1 MANEKVILSGRIMW
15 AKGLYVPDRYEDG
28 PLMYTFPFYPDPTS
42 LAIFEEL
49 KKKYKLRN
57 NIKSDNKGKYIVL
70 RRPHDPREYEGKTI
84 FEGGPPEVLA
94 TDGSPFDPEVII
106 GNGSTVSVLL
116 DVYSTGKSG
125 GSRVEK
131 VKVVELIPYEG
142 PVQKEAV
149 PF

>member
-1 MANEKVILSGRIMW
+1 MASEKVILTGAIDW

-28 PLMYTFPFYPDPTS
+28 PLQYSFPFYPDAGS
-42 LAIFEEL
+42 MAIFEAM

-57 NIKSDNKGKYIVL
+57 NVKSNEKGQYIIL
-70 RRPHDPREYEGKTI
+70 RRPHDPREFEGKTI
-84 FEGGPPEVLA
+84 FEGGPPEVLD
-94 TDGSPFDPEVII
+94 TDGSPFNPDTAI
-106 GNGSTVSVLL
+106 GNGSKVSVLL
-116 DVYSTGKSG
+116 EIYGTGRSG

-131 VKVVELIPYEG
+131 VKVMELIPYEG